1 MTYYVLNTLTIKYG
15 CIEQL
20 ATTMKDHLPYMERQ
34 GWHLRGAYRPVIG
47 DFNKITH
54 VWEIDDLECIDKM
67 FSGSSM
73 AEPQVLKALRAFGGF
88 LESEDLRMVVKTP
101 YSP

>member
-1 MTYYVLNTLTIKYG
+1 MTYYILNTLTIKYG

-20 ATTMKDHLPYMERQ
+20 VTVMKEHLPYMERQ

-54 VWEIDDLECIDKM
+54 IWELDDLECVDKM
-67 FSGSSM
+67 FSESSGSN
-73 AEPQVLKALRAFGGF
+73 PHVLKALNAFAEF
-88 LESEDLRMVVKTP
+88 LESENLRMVMKTP